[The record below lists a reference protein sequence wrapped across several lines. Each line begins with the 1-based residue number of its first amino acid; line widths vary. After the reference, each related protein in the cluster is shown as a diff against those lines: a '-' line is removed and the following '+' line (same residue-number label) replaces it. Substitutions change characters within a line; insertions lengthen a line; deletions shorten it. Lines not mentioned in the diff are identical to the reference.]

1 MNRAALAA
9 FSYFDSVRNPSME
22 TQPERFYHGFVLGLT
37 VELADRYVITS
48 NRESGFGRYD
58 VMMEPK
64 NGTDNAAINHC
75 YRNAI
80 IIEFKVRDSGIAG
93 EEHRKICQAG
103 RRIYGRNKG

>member
-1 MNRAALAA
+1 M
-9 FSYFDSVRNPSME
+9 
-22 TQPERFYHGFVLGLT
+22 
-37 VELADRYVITS
+37 ELAERYVITS
-48 NRESGFGRYD
+48 NRGSGIGRYN

-64 NGTDNAAINHC
+64 NGTDNAVINHC

-93 EEHRKICQAG
+93 EKHRKICQAG

>member
-37 VELADRYVITS
+37 VELAERYVITS
-48 NRESGFGRYD
+48 NRGSGIGRYN

-64 NGTDNAAINHC
+64 SGADNAVVM
-75 YRNAI
+75 
-80 IIEFKVRDSGIAG
+80 EFKVRDSGIAG
-93 EEHRKICQAG
+93 EKHRKICQAG